1 MARLTSKRAGAC
13 ADCGKAFPA
22 GTAIRWFPKIGSLCR
37 EPCKPLAR
45 PGVDFPAHPD
55 NAAPALAPGA
65 PSRVSAPLT
74 GAEWEAMRQR
84 ALAATPAAIPCGMC
98 GHPTEPGTVA
108 CAPCHARTVA
118 LLSRGVSPSLLAH
131 DDDGRIVRPD
141 MLPPPDPTFAATIAR
156 RAVPRDA
163 FAEFADGIAAA
174 RAMFAALSA

>member
-37 EPCKPLAR
+37 TPCTPLAGAPGRKPDPR
-45 PGVDFPAHPD
+45 PLVEVAAAHPD
-55 NAAPALAPGA
+55 NA
-65 PSRVSAPLT
+65 T

-84 ALAATPAAIPCGMC
+84 ALAATPAAIPCAQC
-98 GHPTEPGTVA
+98 GQPTEPGTVA

-118 LLSRGVSPSLLAH
+118 LLARGVSPSLLAH

-141 MLPPPDPTFAATIAR
+141 LLPPPDPTFAATIAR
-156 RAVPRDA
+156 RATPRDA
-163 FAEFADGIAAA
+163 FADFADGIASA
-174 RAMFAALSA
+174 RAMFAALTA